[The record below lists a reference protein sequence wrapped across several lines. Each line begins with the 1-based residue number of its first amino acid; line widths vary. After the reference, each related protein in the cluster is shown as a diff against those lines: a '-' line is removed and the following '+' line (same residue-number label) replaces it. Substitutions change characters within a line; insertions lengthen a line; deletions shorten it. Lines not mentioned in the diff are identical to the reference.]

1 MKLARHHRSL
11 LAWTLYACVLFNAF
25 ACSIA
30 HAQMVG
36 LQLSGLDAM
45 LCSAQ
50 GSSSAD
56 SSESSQDG
64 PPSSFSCPLCSTITL
79 ALGLLLGLSWLLRRG
94 PASFLPPRPQRRP
107 PPRYTWP
114 SANPRASPVLSC

>member
-1 MKLARHHRSL
+1 MKLARPHRSL

-45 LCSAQ
+45 LCSVE
-50 GSSSAD
+50 GNSSAD
-56 SSESSQDG
+56 SSESTQGSLT
-64 PPSSFSCPLCSTITL
+64 SSFSCPLCSTVTL
-79 ALGLLLGLSWLLRRG
+79 ALGLLLGLSWLLHRG
-94 PASFLPPRPQRRP
+94 REGFLPPRPQHRP
-107 PPRYTWP
+107 PPRYSWP